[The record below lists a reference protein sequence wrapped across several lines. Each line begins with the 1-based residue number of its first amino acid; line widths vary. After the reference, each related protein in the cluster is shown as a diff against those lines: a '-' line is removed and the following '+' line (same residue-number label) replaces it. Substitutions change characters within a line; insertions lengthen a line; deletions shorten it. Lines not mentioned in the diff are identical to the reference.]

1 MEEVLRCITYVQ
13 AAIPQCDQVQVQVL
27 HAATY
32 LSKGREAFTSK
43 YTLRIESKSTHHA
56 EWPP

>member
-32 LSKGREAFTSK
+32 LSKGREAFASK
-43 YTLRIESKSTHHA
+43 YTLRIESKSTHYA
-56 EWPP
+56 E